1 MPMISAIVLAA
12 GGSSR
17 MGEPK
22 PLISLGK
29 EPILVHVLR
38 SVGSSHVGETVLVLG
53 YAADRVRP
61 AVSLNGVRVVE
72 NPRFAEGMSGSLRA
86 GVAALSPDSEA
97 FFVVLGDEPFVRSST
112 LDTLIAARERTHAR
126 IVLPVYHGIRG
137 NPVLIDR
144 SLANEVDALTGDRGC
159 RALRLR
165 HPEESVEVPVDDP
178 GVVIDLDTPEDVARA
193 RKALSSGEPLEAVA
207 QELVRAAH
215 PLAPSASAP
224 RPRIR
229 GTPDILGLVSEL
241 ERRRESF
248 CLAIVTRVEAPTSG
262 KPGFKAVIREDGT
275 IIGWVGGSCSRHALL
290 SEARRALEEGSPR
303 LLRLRPGTQAC
314 PPPAP
319 GVVDRIMECQSGGSM
334 DIYVEPHGP
343 PPELVVV
350 GDSPVA
356 ESLAALGRLVGY
368 RVIVAGL
375 ELDPARFPDADEFVG
390 DLAALSSKLDV
401 ESYALVATMAQYDG
415 MALEALVRSPASYV
429 ALVASRR
436 RAAFLTEE
444 LRSRGVAPETIARI
458 RNPAGLDVGART
470 PEEIAVSIMAEII
483 QVRRQRRAVPAVE
496 AAAAA
501 GATVAVDPVCHMDV
515 DPTTAALHAVHAGA
529 TYYFC
534 SEVCLRRFEANPTEF
549 LP

>member
-1 MPMISAIVLAA
+1 MV
-12 GGSSR
+12 
-17 MGEPK
+17 
-22 PLISLGK
+22 SLGT
-29 EPILVHVLR
+29 EPILAHVLR
-38 SVGSSHVGETVLVLG
+38 SVGGSLVGETVLVLG

-86 GVAALSPDSEA
+86 GVAALSPESEA

-112 LDTLIAARERTHAR
+112 LDALIAARDRTHAR
-126 IVLPVYHGIRG
+126 IVLPVYQGVRG

-144 SLANEVDALTGDRGC
+144 SLANEVDELTGDRGC

-193 RKALSSGEPLEAVA
+193 RRAIASGEPLEAVA
-207 QELVRAAH
+207 EELVRTVH

-224 RPRIR
+224 RPRVR

-275 IIGWVGGSCSRHALL
+275 IVGWVGGSCSRHALL
-290 SEARRALEEGSPR
+290 SEARRALEEGAPR

-390 DLAALSSKLDV
+390 DLGALPSKLDV
-401 ESYALVATMAQYDG
+401 ESYAVVATMAQYDG
-415 MALEALVRSPASYV
+415 MALEALVRSPARYV

-436 RAAFLTEE
+436 RAGFLTEE
-444 LRSRGVAPETIARI
+444 LRSHGVAAETIARI

-483 QVRRQRRAVPAVE
+483 QVRRQRKAAPATE
-496 AAAAA
+496 AAPA
-501 GATVAVDPVCHMDV
+501 GVTVAVDPVCHMDV

-534 SEVCLRRFEANPTEF
+534 SEGCLRRFAANPAEF
-549 LP
+549 LT